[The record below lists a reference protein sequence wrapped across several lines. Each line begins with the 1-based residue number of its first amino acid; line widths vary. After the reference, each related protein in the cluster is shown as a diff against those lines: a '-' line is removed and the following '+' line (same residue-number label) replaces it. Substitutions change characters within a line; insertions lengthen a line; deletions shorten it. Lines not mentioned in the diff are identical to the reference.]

1 MEDEV
6 QILRLYILDLIKF
19 ACKRARQ
26 HNHDYDKTNNP
37 YQVGNPNVIA
47 TKMWAY
53 KFLHD
58 EAVIY
63 IRELVWIHNQTK
75 DK

>member
-26 HNHDYDKTNNP
+26 HNHDKHHSIGIRKWTYN
-37 YQVGNPNVIA
+37 
-47 TKMWAY
+47 
-53 KFLHD
+53 FLHD